1 MDGPE
6 VESTLDSRW
15 IGMGVSCFIIWIW
28 LIVCGLPDE
37 QSAMRCVVLV
47 AIIQMAA
54 GYSLGIYVN
63 RLRQMAYHD
72 SLTGVL
78 VNRRFLDRL
87 IREIRQA
94 KNQHYP
100 ITLLFIDLDNFKQ
113 FNDCHGH
120 MEGDRLLCQFAS
132 ILQANVRNQ
141 DTVGRWGGEEFVVL
155 LKHADTNEALAIG
168 KRIQE
173 QVRETLS
180 GVTVSIGVAS
190 YPMHAATAEELTHKA
205 DMLMYEAKKKKD
217 CMVVAT
223 Q

>member
-1 MDGPE
+1 M
-6 VESTLDSRW
+6 ESTLDSRW

-37 QSAMRCVVLV
+37 QSAMRFVVLV

-132 ILQANVRNQ
+132 ILQANVRDQ
-141 DTVGRWGGEEFVVL
+141 DTIGRWGGEEFVVL

>member
-1 MDGPE
+1 M
-6 VESTLDSRW
+6 DSRW

-37 QSAMRCVVLV
+37 QSAMRLVVLV

-100 ITLLFIDLDNFKQ
+100 ITLLFIDLDNFKK